1 LQQPSLKQEE
11 SSPKIVTNSTPD
23 IEILNVSKLIT
34 EKHSTMTASAL
45 RVKKRLFLQNE
56 ASNSEANRQLEW
68 EKNRQ
73 KLINLAANKTAVQ
86 QSAVAT
92 STTVIVDN
100 MNKIIVDG
108 NGKISVSG
116 TNNKALLTLQGR
128 KLGDVIKEGKFV
140 KKGGLIT
147 GVIGIEM
154 ERGQCHISGVQNIE
168 VSDGNIQTGKYSSE
182 KNCASLSEGSKLEAV
197 SPPAQSTSCKAG
209 RDSMNNAV
217 NAVSTPD
224 IKRNETPVSTLSSG
238 QVLQGCLIMESS
250 TTTNST
256 TSSTSSVVLQ
266 NSVQTFRAIS
276 ASVDQSSLCG
286 ADKGKKNVVTE
297 PMTEKNSEVVC
308 ISDDSDNSD
317 VEFVGTVYNPKLDY
331 SCDKKNM
338 AKTTLKHS
346 TVSTQANSASQR
358 KHIAPKSVSLV
369 QGETCTTRIK
379 LGTSPCNSTKPVCST
394 VTTQDSCTLQQIRI
408 APKTALHVTRETSIS
423 TVKPVMSACS
433 RNRRDN
439 STKRTQDGTVLQ
451 QTHIAPK
458 PNPHMQGEM
467 STASMKPITST
478 FNSAAT
484 LPNRLQALV
493 VNPHTVTTQFAPNT
507 SQIQAKVEQQSP
519 ANIVELQMHIAS
531 QQLDNLSERM
541 QKPVIVQSGSS
552 VNVLRNCLLQTES
565 INYVQSQSLA
575 PSTVDTVVSPFSPSS
590 TKSTENL
597 HVYNSLA
604 APGTVTHAQK
614 FNSISNT
621 AANNIGIQFESQLVS
636 SYTPVNQSPFLVNPY
651 TASTGA
657 SPDTPVI
664 QMRTSSILSEQ
675 AKRPAD
681 SFTQI
686 ISPGGP
692 VAKANSPVPKPS
704 SFSHFPGTSLT
715 PTRIIGPPLDQARSP
730 SISCEKIRYPGTPG
744 GNSSHLTPTGGHSL
758 PPEVRTPNKRIPG
771 TPVMHTRSP
780 VSSVTQARNPAI
792 QVAQIRIPGTPVAYA
807 RSSGTPR
814 AKTRSPST
822 PVAQVRSPG
831 SIHFTQTASPG
842 ASFVQARS
850 SVSPSFQSQIQGVR
864 VSPTAA
870 SVSHGRG
877 GRSSGPE
884 GAASDVQQQMEQ
896 TAARLVVIPGDENV
910 SKYAIVFPSG
920 AKVILTPKQVAD
932 IRAAN
937 GGLLTT
943 NM

>member
-1 LQQPSLKQEE
+1 MKLRQRVITRKKYDELVASDE
-11 SSPKIVTNSTPD
+11 SSEDDSDESDNWVLPNSRK
-23 IEILNVSKLIT
+23 KLIT
-34 EKHSTMTASAL
+34 EKNSTTTAAAL

-73 KLINLAANKTAVQ
+73 KLINLAGNKSTVK

-100 MNKIIVDG
+100 MNKLIVDG
-108 NGKISVSG
+108 SGNISVSG

-154 ERGQCHISGVQNIE
+154 ERGQSHISGVQNTE
-168 VSDGNIQTGKYSSE
+168 VRDGNIQTGKYSLK
-182 KNCASLSEGSKLEAV
+182 KNCASVSEGSKQEAV
-197 SPPAQSTSCKAG
+197 SPPAQSPSCKES
-209 RDSMNNAV
+209 RDSMNKVV

-224 IKRNETPVSTLSSG
+224 LKRNEKQATETPVSTTLSSG
-238 QVLQGCLIMESS
+238 QVLQGCLIMGPS

-256 TSSTSSVVLQ
+256 TSSTSSVVLE
-266 NSVQTFRAIS
+266 NSVRTFRAIS
-276 ASVDQSSLCG
+276 ASVDQFTSSG

-297 PMTEKNSEVVC
+297 PMTKKNSEVVC

-331 SCDKKNM
+331 LCNKQKR
-338 AKTTLKHS
+338 LKHS
-346 TVSTQANSASQR
+346 TISTQANSASQR
-358 KHIAPKSVSLV
+358 KHIASKSVSLV
-369 QGETCTTRIK
+369 QGEACTTRIK
-379 LGTSPCNSTKPVCST
+379 LGTPPCNSTKPVCPT
-394 VTTQDSCTLQQIRI
+394 VTAQDNRTLRQIRI
-408 APKTALHVTRETSIS
+408 PPKTALHMTGGTSIAA
-423 TVKPVMSACS
+423 VKPVMPASS
-433 RNRRDN
+433 RNRCDN
-439 STKRTQDGTVLQ
+439 STKRTQDDTVLQ

-478 FNSAAT
+478 FNSVAT
-484 LPNRLQALV
+484 LPNHLQTLV

-507 SQIQAKVEQQSP
+507 SQIHCKVEPQSP
-519 ANIVELQMHIAS
+519 ANNVELQMHIAS
-531 QQLDNLSERM
+531 QKLDNLSETM
-541 QKPVIVQSGSS
+541 QKPVIVQPGSS
-552 VNVLRNCLLQTES
+552 VNVLSNCLLQTES

-575 PSTVDTVVSPFSPSS
+575 PSTVDTVVSPFSPTS
-590 TKSTENL
+590 TKSTQNL

-604 APGTVTHAQK
+604 AP
-614 FNSISNT
+614 
-621 AANNIGIQFESQLVS
+621 AANNIGIKLESQLVS
-636 SYTPVNQSPFLVNPY
+636 SYMPVSQSPLLVNPY
-651 TASTGA
+651 ATATGA
-657 SPDTPVI
+657 SPDTPLI
-664 QMRTSSILSEQ
+664 QVRTSSILSEQ
-675 AKRPAD
+675 TKRPAD
-681 SFTQI
+681 SFTQV

-704 SFSHFPGTSLT
+704 SFSQFPGTSLI
-715 PTRIIGPPLDQARSP
+715 PTRIIGPPLDQARS
-730 SISCEKIRYPGTPG
+730 SSMSCEKIRYPGTPG
-744 GNSSHLTPTGGHSL
+744 GNSSHVTQASSHSL
-758 PPEVRTPNKRIPG
+758 PPEVRTPNKRRISG

-780 VSSVTQARNPAI
+780 VPSVTQARNPAI
-792 QVAQIRIPGTPVAYA
+792 QVAQIRTPGTPVAYT
-807 RSSGTPR
+807 RSFGTPR

-831 SIHFTQTASPG
+831 SIYFTQTASPG

-850 SVSPSFQSQIQGVR
+850 SGSPSFQSQIQGVR

-884 GAASDVQQQMEQ
+884 GAASNVQQQMEQ